1 MARKTVKIYH
11 SPRSHVALPLLLMHS
26 ECLQDRRN
34 HCNEKNRAASVFRR
48 ASARS
53 FEAERFLFR
62 LLFSWSLYAFF
73 ILAGQHAIPLV
84 ECLAEC
90 RLRCVARHGDDRF
103 EWQVSCVHEVCGS
116 LHTPSLDILH
126 RWFSHYRLEALGKG
140 GTREVHLSRQTLN
153 GPQRCW
159 VRVNGLQCGC
169 NGRVCQST

>member
-1 MARKTVKIYH
+1 MARKTVKISH

-26 ECLQDRRN
+26 ECLQERRN
-34 HCNEKNRAASVFRR
+34 HCNEKNRAASYFRR

-53 FEAERFLFR
+53 FEAERFLLR
-62 LLFSWSLYAFF
+62 LLFSWSLSAFF
-73 ILAGQHAIPLV
+73 ILTGQQAIPLV

-90 RLRCVARHGDDRF
+90 RLRGVARPGDDGF
-103 EWQVSCVHEVCGS
+103 EWQVSCVQEVCGS

-126 RWFSHYRLEALGKG
+126 RGFSHDRLEALGKG
-140 GTREVHLSRQTLN
+140 GTREVPLSRQTLH
-153 GPQRCW
+153 GPQRGW